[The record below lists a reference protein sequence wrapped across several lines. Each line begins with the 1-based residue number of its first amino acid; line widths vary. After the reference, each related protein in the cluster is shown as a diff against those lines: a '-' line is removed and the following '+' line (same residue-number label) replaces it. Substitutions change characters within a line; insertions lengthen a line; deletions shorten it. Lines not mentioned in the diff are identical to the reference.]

1 MNKRD
6 EAQIEQTA
14 ERLSESAAA
23 EMSTGP
29 VGPRE
34 RMREAVAPKIEAAVE
49 QREAEVAKLTSA
61 PVQGEA
67 AEVAQA
73 DPGRMTIIDVRKHP
87 HTVAYLKA
95 ANASLKL
102 IGYTEHG
109 RRHAGLVGHI
119 AANVLRRL
127 DFPAREIELAEIAGY
142 LHDIGNCI
150 NREQHGQS
158 GAILAKDILLDLGMP
173 IEEIVIVMGAI
184 GNHEEERGHAVSS
197 VAAALILAD
206 KSDVHRS
213 RVQNDDPTSFDIHDR
228 VNYAATKSFLRVD
241 TNGERRLTLELTV
254 DTEMAS
260 VMDYFEIFLSRMVM
274 CRRAAEFLGA
284 RFGLQINDVAVI

>member
-14 ERLSESAAA
+14 QQLSQSAAD
-23 EMSTGP
+23 ELG

-49 QREAEVAKLTSA
+49 QREAEVAELTSE
-61 PVQGEA
+61 PVQGEP

-73 DPGRMTIIDVRKHP
+73 DPGRVTITDVRKHP
-87 HTVAYLKA
+87 HAIAYLKA
-95 ANASLKL
+95 SNASLKL

-158 GAILAKDILLDLGMP
+158 GAILAKDI
-173 IEEIVIVMGAI
+173 
-184 GNHEEERGHAVSS
+184 
-197 VAAALILAD
+197 
-206 KSDVHRS
+206 
-213 RVQNDDPTSFDIHDR
+213 
-228 VNYAATKSFLRVD
+228 
-241 TNGERRLTLELTV
+241 
-254 DTEMAS
+254 
-260 VMDYFEIFLSRMVM
+260 
-274 CRRAAEFLGA
+274 
-284 RFGLQINDVAVI
+284 

>member
-1 MNKRD
+1 MNERNDAHDVSLIAEQIGDSAVVAVETGAKKRMI
-6 EAQIEQTA
+6 A
-14 ERLSESAAA
+14 
-23 EMSTGP
+23 
-29 VGPRE
+29 
-34 RMREAVAPKIEAAVE
+34 AVAPKIEAAVA
-49 QREAEVAKLTSA
+49 QREALVTELTSQ
-61 PVQGEA
+61 PVQGA
-67 AEVAQA
+67 PAEMAQA
-73 DPGRMTIIDVRKHP
+73 DPSRVTITHVRRHP
-87 HTVAYLKA
+87 HANAYLKS

-127 DFPAREIELAEIAGY
+127 AFGAREIEIAEIAGY

-158 GAILAKDILLDLGMP
+158 GALLANPILLELGMP
-173 IEEIVIVMGAI
+173 IEEVITVMGAI
-184 GNHEEERGHAVSS
+184 GNHEEERGHAVSA

-213 RVQNDDPTSFDIHDR
+213 RVQSSDPSTFDIHDR
-228 VNYAATKSFLRVD
+228 VNYAATRSFLRVD
-241 TNGERRLTLELTV
+241 TNGERRITLELTV
-254 DTEMAS
+254 DGEMAS

-284 RFGLQINDVAVI
+284 RFGLRINDVAVL

>member
-1 MNKRD
+1 MNQRND
-6 EAQIEQTA
+6 AHIAETA
-14 ERLSESAAA
+14 EQIGQSAAA
-23 EMSTGP
+23 DLGARP
-29 VGPRE
+29 KDQ
-34 RMREAVAPKIEAAVE
+34 MRRTVAPKIEAAVA
-49 QREAEVAKLTSA
+49 QREALVAELTSE
-61 PVQGEA
+61 PVLGVP
-67 AEVAQA
+67 AEVAQE
-73 DPGRMTIIDVRKHP
+73 DPNRITITRVRNHP
-87 HTVAYLKA
+87 HTVAYLKN
-95 ANASLKL
+95 ANANLKL

-127 DFPAREIELAEIAGY
+127 GFPAREIELAEIAGY

-158 GAILAKDILLDLGMP
+158 GALLAKDIMFDLGMP
-173 IEEIVIVMGAI
+173 IDEVILVMGAV
-184 GNHEEERGHAVSS
+184 GNHEEERGHAVSTI
-197 VAAALILAD
+197 AAAIILAD

-213 RVQNDDPTSFDIHDR
+213 RVQNADPTTFDIHDR
-228 VNYAATKSFLRVD
+228 VNYAATRSFLRVD
-241 TNGERRLTLELTV
+241 SNGERRMTLELTI

-284 RFGLQINDVAVI
+284 RFGLHINEVAVL

>member
-1 MNKRD
+1 MNERND
-6 EAQIEQTA
+6 AHDVSLIAEQI
-14 ERLSESAAA
+14 SESAAA
-23 EMSTGP
+23 DMGIGP
-29 VGPRE
+29 KD
-34 RMREAVAPKIEAAVE
+34 RMIEAVAPKIEAAVA
-49 QREAEVAKLTSA
+49 QREALVAELTSQ
-61 PVQGEA
+61 PVQGA
-67 AEVAQA
+67 PAEMAQA
-73 DPGRMTIIDVRKHP
+73 DPSRVTITHVRRHP
-87 HTVAYLKA
+87 HANAYLKS

-127 DFPAREIELAEIAGY
+127 GFSAREIELAEIAGY

-158 GAILAKDILLDLGMP
+158 GALLANAILLELGMP
-173 IEEIVIVMGAI
+173 LDEVITVMGAI
-184 GNHEEERGHAVSS
+184 GNHEEERGHAVSA

-213 RVQNDDPTSFDIHDR
+213 RVQSSDPSTFDIHDR
-228 VNYAATKSFLRVD
+228 VNYAATRSFLRVD
-241 TNGERRLTLELTV
+241 TNGERRITLELTV
-254 DTEMAS
+254 DGEMAS

-274 CRRAAEFLGA
+274 CRRAAKFLGA
-284 RFGLQINDVAVI
+284 RFGLRINDVAVL

>member
-1 MNKRD
+1 MNQRND
-6 EAQIEQTA
+6 AHIAEIADQIG
-14 ERLSESAAA
+14 ESAAA
-23 EMSTGP
+23 DLG
-29 VGPRE
+29 VGPTDQTSQT
-34 RMREAVAPKIEAAVE
+34 VAPKIEAAVA
-49 QREAEVAKLTSA
+49 QREAEVAELTSE
-61 PVQGEA
+61 PVLGVP
-67 AEVAQA
+67 AEVAQE
-73 DPGRMTIIDVRKHP
+73 DPNRVTITRVRNHP
-87 HTVAYLKA
+87 HTLAYLKN
-95 ANASLKL
+95 ANANLKL

-158 GAILAKDILLDLGMP
+158 GALLAKDILFDLGMP
-173 IEEIVIVMGAI
+173 IDEVILVMGAI
-184 GNHEEERGHAVSS
+184 GNHEEERGHAVSTI
-197 VAAALILAD
+197 AAAIILAD

-213 RVQNDDPTSFDIHDR
+213 RVQNADPARFDIHDR
-228 VNYAATKSFLRVD
+228 VNYAATRSFLRVD
-241 TNGERRLTLELTV
+241 ANGKRRITLELTI

-284 RFGLQINDVAVI
+284 RFGLHINEVAVL